1 MNVFHKVLV
10 KIFEITGGKDN
21 VDVDLVDLLKK
32 EGFYSN
38 IESISGNLQDEGWIT
53 EAGRKNVVRITHWGA
68 MEAKRVQGSGSA
80 GSGDG
85 GGVEKDAKA
94 LVNEAKQLSLYIE
107 EFASKP
113 DAKKLDSVDK
123 GLSALSDR
131 VKSIRGKL

>member
-53 EAGRKNVVRITHWGA
+53 EAGRKYVVRITHWGSI
-68 MEAKRVQGSGSA
+68 EAKRVQGGASA
-80 GSGDG
+80 GTGD

-94 LVNEAKQLSLYIE
+94 LVNEVKQLTLSIE
-107 EFASKP
+107 DFASKP
-113 DAKKLDSVDK
+113 DAKKLDVVDK
-123 GLSALSDR
+123 GLSTLSDR
-131 VKSIRGKL
+131 VKSIRGRL